1 MNSAENNFSLSGV
14 FKISSN
20 QRTQMDYGHKPHNL
34 VKMELDLTASVNR
47 TQNFE

>member
-1 MNSAENNFSLSGV
+1 MNSAESNFSLSSF

-20 QRTQMDYGHKPHNL
+20 QRTQMEYGHLPHNL
-34 VKMELDLTASVNR
+34 VKMELDLTALVNR